1 MNSSIARTLLISRR
15 EYLERVRTKTFLI
28 TTLLTPAM
36 MLGFIFLPD
45 FFMTM
50 KTGESKAIVVVSDDN
65 TLANAFK
72 TGLEKAKETKYEV
85 VLDPN
90 PTPAE
95 RAKLDSKVAAREIDG
110 YVWLTRAALI
120 SGTLEFYARS
130 ASNFQVIDQIQHASS
145 LAAIQL
151 RLDAGGIHNLDTS
164 ALTRTVDIR
173 TVEIGRGAADP
184 EKLFAAATL
193 FVLILYMTVVVHGV
207 AVLRSVQEEKNT
219 RIMEVILAAVTPK
232 ELMAGKILGVGAVGL
247 TQIAVWAFLALG
259 LALAGIGATGGH
271 ELYVT
276 PAMGFFFVVFY
287 LLGFL
292 LYSALAAALGAMVNS
307 EEEAQQLQFFL
318 VAPMIMALLVMGII
332 LSDPSSTAS
341 VVLSMV
347 PFFAPVLMYLRIVL
361 EQPPAWQLAL
371 CIIIL
376 IASIYAAL
384 TASARIYRIG
394 ILMYGKRPTLPE
406 IMRWI
411 RQT

>member
-1 MNSSIARTLLISRR
+1 MNSSIARMLLITRR

-28 TTLLTPAM
+28 TTLVTPAM
-36 MLGFIFLPD
+36 MLGFILLPD

-50 KTGESKAIVVVSDDN
+50 KTGESKTIVVVSDDD

-72 TGLEKAKETKYEV
+72 TDLERTKETKYEV
-85 VLDPN
+85 ALDSN

-145 LAAIQL
+145 LAAIQQ
-151 RLDAGGIHNLDTS
+151 RLDAGGIHNLDTA
-164 ALTRTVDIR
+164 ALTRALEIR

-219 RIMEVILAAVTPK
+219 RIMEVILAVVTPK

-247 TQIAVWAFLALG
+247 TQILVWAFLALG
-259 LALAGIGATGGH
+259 LALAGIGPTGGH

-292 LYSALAAALGAMVNS
+292 LYSALAAALGAVVNS

-347 PFFAPVLMYLRIVL
+347 PFFAPVLMYLRILL

-371 CIIIL
+371 CITIL

-384 TASARIYRIG
+384 NASARIYRIG

-411 RQT
+411 QQT